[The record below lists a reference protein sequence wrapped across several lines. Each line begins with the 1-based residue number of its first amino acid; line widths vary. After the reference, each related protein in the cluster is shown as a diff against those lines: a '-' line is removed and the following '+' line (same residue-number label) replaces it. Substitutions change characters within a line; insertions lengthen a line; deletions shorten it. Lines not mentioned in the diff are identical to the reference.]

1 MNTRDAETHAREDA
15 EVSEVAEAAEPR
27 RTVLAQCRVAEAAW
41 QQQPGRTL
49 MLFLDGTGNM
59 LGVNADTN
67 VVKLFRAVDKSA
79 AARQTALQPCQVHLS
94 GLAGQRDPE
103 TCLRPASAARPDWP

>member
-15 EVSEVAEAAEPR
+15 EVAEVAEPR

-59 LGVNADTN
+59 LGVNSDTN

-79 AARQTALQPCQVHLS
+79 AARQTA
-94 GLAGQRDPE
+94 
-103 TCLRPASAARPDWP
+103 

>member
-15 EVSEVAEAAEPR
+15 EVAEVAEVAEPR
-27 RTVLAQCRVAEAAW
+27 RTVLAQCRAAEAAW

-79 AARQTALQPCQVHLS
+79 AARQII
-94 GLAGQRDPE
+94 
-103 TCLRPASAARPDWP
+103 

>member
-15 EVSEVAEAAEPR
+15 EEEEVTEPR
-27 RTVLAQCRVAEAAW
+27 RNVLAQCRVAEAAW

-49 MLFLDGTGNM
+49 ILFLDGTGNM
-59 LGVNADTN
+59 LGVKADTN

-79 AARQTALQPCQVHLS
+79 AARQIAWQPCQVHLS
-94 GLAGQRDPE
+94 GLAGQGDPE

>member
-1 MNTRDAETHAREDA
+1 MYTRDTESHAREDA
-15 EVSEVAEAAEPR
+15 EVAEVAEPR
-27 RTVLAQCRVAEAAW
+27 RNVLAQCRVAEAAW

-79 AARQTALQPCQVHLS
+79 AALCGR
-94 GLAGQRDPE
+94 
-103 TCLRPASAARPDWP
+103 RPGS

>member
-1 MNTRDAETHAREDA
+1 MNPRDAETHAREDA
-15 EVSEVAEAAEPR
+15 EVTEAAEPR
-27 RTVLAQCRVAEAAW
+27 HAVLTQCRVAEAAW

-67 VVKLFRAVDKSA
+67 VVKLLRAVDKSA
-79 AARQTALQPCQVHLS
+79 AARPIA
-94 GLAGQRDPE
+94 
-103 TCLRPASAARPDWP
+103 